1 MKETDDIAK
10 ETLNILKYFDSEFL
24 LKIPDKFLENLKQ
37 VAKTSKIIVNIDKDK
52 KLNEQNISE
61 ECKDLISLIYYTYVA
76 NENDKDEILK
86 YWSENEEKYQEELKK
101 EYNVNNIFNN
111 INKNVKEQENLTEKG
126 KESNLPIIVEK
137 HSFIKI
143 IWEKIKKLIK
153 YKS

>member
-153 YKS
+153 YK

>member
-76 NENDKDEILK
+76 NENDKYEILK

-153 YKS
+153 YK